1 MKNKFFRE
9 ADRSNASYRL
19 MELTI
24 MHTDE
29 DTAIKILSKLEE
41 KAFLNGS
48 KILEVHYK
56 RQEEIRESIR
66 ECVEIASYF
75 KISNGNSKV
84 VPFSQNSCYIL
95 DVDLEGDEEI
105 DMEVQCYIDTIEDE
119 TRHFC
124 FFTVTFVM
132 GKGKYQY
139 HSFQDDIRGYSD
151 ERSTSEHW
159 DSLSKIIEEQY
170 LNNII
175 NVVGSKEFQEKY
187 NNEKY

>member
-1 MKNKFFRE
+1 MKTKIFRE
-9 ADRSNASYRL
+9 VDRTNARYRL

-29 DTAIKILSKLEE
+29 DTAIKILSALER
-41 KAFLNGS
+41 KVFIDGN

-56 RQEEIRESIR
+56 RQQEIRESIR
-66 ECVEIASYF
+66 ECVETASYF

-105 DMEVQCYIDTIEDE
+105 DMELQCYVDTIDDE

-124 FFTVTFVM
+124 FFTVSFVM
-132 GKGKYQY
+132 DKGEYQY

-159 DSLSKIIEEQY
+159 NSLSKIIEEQY
-170 LNNII
+170 LDNII
-175 NVVGSKEFQEKY
+175 NVVGSREFQEKY
-187 NNEKY
+187 NNKK